1 MVNTFF
7 SFILQTWNPK
17 SKTEL
22 YAQSASELM
31 KLVETIVDEFFQ
43 VPIAITED
51 LVQDLVDG
59 LEILFLDYMKFV
71 ASCGK
76 KKETNNIIV

>member
-1 MVNTFF
+1 
-7 SFILQTWNPK
+7 
-17 SKTEL
+17 
-22 YAQSASELM
+22 M